1 MTMATFGARA
11 HGNAGAFGSETA
23 DVLVDAELVDLNG
36 DSWTARVD
44 ELGYSYRTS
53 SLQGTPIV
61 CVRARFRG
69 KGGDRANAVK
79 RIKEMANERIKKQP
93 LAQPNTGSIFRN
105 PPGDFA
111 GRLVEAAGLKGQTVG
126 GAKVSPKNANFNV
139 HTGGASAERDI
150 SLATGAQIAASLDP
164 SRFEVVLLD
173 PLAFMARNPE
183 ITAEQR
189 EQAQRLIKGGGR
201 LESDHQLPRGLEKQI
216 ESASRALVPATRVM
230 TNNEPIDVVLIAL
243 HGTWGEDGR
252 IQGLLDTIGVPYTGS
267 GVLASALAMDKEVA
281 KTVLAAASLD
291 VPRGVVVT
299 GTTEQDLDAA
309 RSVGIPAFVKPVS
322 SGSSVGASIVA
333 HAVDLPPAIE
343 LALKYDQRAL
353 VEEQIKGREL
363 TVPVIGNDDLTAL
376 PVIEILTKR
385 AFFDYSAKYDAGESE
400 EVCPAEIPP
409 DVAKRAQDLALRAHR
424 ALHCRGMSR
433 LDLMWSK
440 DRMVALEVNTI
451 PGMTANSLL
460 PKAARAAGIE
470 FGDLLARFVDWA
482 LEDARRRAR

>member
-1 MTMATFGARA
+1 MNRIRVG
-11 HGNAGAFGSETA
+11 
-23 DVLVDAELVDLNG
+23 VL
-36 DSWTARVD
+36 
-44 ELGYSYRTS
+44 
-53 SLQGTPIV
+53 
-61 CVRARFRG
+61 
-69 KGGDRANAVK
+69 
-79 RIKEMANERIKKQP
+79 
-93 LAQPNTGSIFRN
+93 
-105 PPGDFA
+105 
-111 GRLVEAAGLKGQTVG
+111 
-126 GAKVSPKNANFNV
+126 
-139 HTGGASAERDI
+139 TGGASAERDI

-164 SRFEVVLLD
+164 KRFEVVLLD

-201 LESDHQLPRGLEKQI
+201 LETDHRLPRGLEKQI

-230 TNNEPIDVVLIAL
+230 TNAEPIDVVLIAL

-281 KTVLAAASLD
+281 KLVLAAAGLD
-291 VPRGVVVT
+291 VPRGVVVR
-299 GTTEQDLDAA
+299 GTEKEDLDAA
-309 RSVGIPAFVKPVS
+309 RSIGFPAFVKPVG
-322 SGSSVGASIVA
+322 SGSSVGASIVKSEDEL
-333 HAVDLPPAIE
+333 VPAISA
-343 LALKYDQRAL
+343 ALRHDERVL
-353 VEEQIKGREL
+353 VEEQIRGREL

-400 EVCPAEIPP
+400 EICPAEIPP
-409 DVAKRAQDLALRAHR
+409 EVAQRAQDLALRAHR

-460 PKAARAAGIE
+460 PKAARAAGIG
-470 FGDLLARFVDWA
+470 FGDLLARFIDWA

>member
-1 MTMATFGARA
+1 MVKIRVG
-11 HGNAGAFGSETA
+11 
-23 DVLVDAELVDLNG
+23 VL
-36 DSWTARVD
+36 
-44 ELGYSYRTS
+44 
-53 SLQGTPIV
+53 
-61 CVRARFRG
+61 
-69 KGGDRANAVK
+69 
-79 RIKEMANERIKKQP
+79 
-93 LAQPNTGSIFRN
+93 
-105 PPGDFA
+105 
-111 GRLVEAAGLKGQTVG
+111 
-126 GAKVSPKNANFNV
+126 
-139 HTGGASAERDI
+139 TGGASAERDI

-189 EQAQRLIKGGGR
+189 EQAQRLIQGGAR
-201 LESDHQLPRGLEKQI
+201 LEPPHQLPRGLEKQI

-230 TNNEPIDVVLIAL
+230 ANADPIDVVLIAL

-281 KTVLAAASLD
+281 KQVLAAAGLD
-291 VPRGVVVT
+291 VPRGVVVRGT
-299 GTTEQDLDAA
+299 GAADLSAA
-309 RSVGIPAFVKPVS
+309 RS
-322 SGSSVGASIVA
+322 
-333 HAVDLPPAIE
+333 
-343 LALKYDQRAL
+343 
-353 VEEQIKGREL
+353 
-363 TVPVIGNDDLTAL
+363 NDDLTAL

-460 PKAARAAGIE
+460 PKAARAAGIG

>member
-1 MTMATFGARA
+1 MVK
-11 HGNAGAFGSETA
+11 AGKI
-23 DVLVDAELVDLNG
+23 
-36 DSWTARVD
+36 RVGI
-44 ELGYSYRTS
+44 L
-53 SLQGTPIV
+53 
-61 CVRARFRG
+61 
-69 KGGDRANAVK
+69 
-79 RIKEMANERIKKQP
+79 
-93 LAQPNTGSIFRN
+93 
-105 PPGDFA
+105 
-111 GRLVEAAGLKGQTVG
+111 
-126 GAKVSPKNANFNV
+126 
-139 HTGGASAERDI
+139 TGGASAERDI

-164 SRFEVVLLD
+164 NRFDVVLLD

-189 EQAQRLIKGGGR
+189 EQAQRLIKGGGQ
-201 LESDHQLPRGLEKQI
+201 LDPMHQLPRGLEKQI

-230 TNNEPIDVVLIAL
+230 ANAEPIDVVLIAL

-281 KTVLAAASLD
+281 KQILAAAGLD

-299 GTTEQDLDAA
+299 GTTESDLELAS
-309 RSVGIPAFVKPVS
+309 SVGLPAFVKPVA

-333 HAVDLPPAIE
+333 QAADLPPAIS
-343 LALKYDQRAL
+343 LALHYDSRAL
-353 VEEQIKGREL
+353 VEEQIKGGREL
-363 TVPVIGNDDLTAL
+363 TVAVIGNDDLTAL

-400 EVCPAEIPP
+400 EVCPADIPP

-440 DRMVALEVNTI
+440 DRMVSLEVNTI

-470 FGDLLARFVDWA
+470 FGDLLERFIDWA